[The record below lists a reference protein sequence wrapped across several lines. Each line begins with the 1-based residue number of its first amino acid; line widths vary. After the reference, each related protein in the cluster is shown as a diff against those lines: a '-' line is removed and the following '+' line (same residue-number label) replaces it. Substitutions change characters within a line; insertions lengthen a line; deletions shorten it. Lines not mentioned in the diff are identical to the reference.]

1 MPHTFICQ
9 KIKVCDFKVFNFSL
23 LKTSSRSL
31 FCFLKIYLKKL
42 EGGRELSCKIM
53 NQCKLFCKISWNYTS
68 NSNNMNTLNVF
79 AINIVFFLIFCLYLF
94 IFFLLIL
101 APEWAS
107 LNLGVLIC
115 IECSGVHR
123 NLGSHLS
130 RVRSV
135 LLDDWS
141 CV

>member
-1 MPHTFICQ
+1 MPRNFICQ
-9 KIKVCDFKVFNFSL
+9 KIKVYDFKVFNFSL
-23 LKTSSRSL
+23 SKTSSRSL
-31 FCFLKIYLKKL
+31 FCFLKRYLKKL
-42 EGGRELSCKIM
+42 EGGRELSCKII

-68 NSNNMNTLNVF
+68 YSNNMNTLNVF
-79 AINIVFFLIFCLYLF
+79 AINFAFFFYVLFVFT
-94 IFFLLIL
+94 FFLLIL